1 MTRQSTG
8 QYSESSR
15 RPAWP
20 SPYLLLSLSAL
31 FWAGNAVVGRAMHEA
46 VPPVTLA
53 FWRWSIALVILLPWI
68 ARPLAR
74 QWRAVAANWRA
85 VLLLSVLGVAAYNT
99 LLYSALQTTT
109 ATNGLLVNSACTA
122 MIIAVNYLM
131 FGTRSSA
138 RQWAGLALS
147 IAGTLVIVSRGALS
161 ALAALDLVRGDVLL
175 LVGALYWAV
184 YTACLRWRPPG
195 LDGTAFLGVNVMIA
209 VVLLA
214 PLSLLESL
222 DARPVVFTPAVAA
235 GIAYTGIF
243 PSVLA
248 YLFWNRAVGEVGGNR
263 AGHFLNLVPVFGT
276 VLAVTLLRETL
287 QPFHLVG
294 ATLIFGGIYLATR
307 RSR

>member
-1 MTRQSTG
+1 M
-8 QYSESSR
+8 
-15 RPAWP
+15 
-20 SPYLLLSLSAL
+20 SPYLLLTLSAL
-31 FWAGNAVVGRAMHEA
+31 FWAGNAVVGRALHEA
-46 VPPVTLA
+46 VPPLTLT

-74 QWRAVAANWRA
+74 QWRAAAASWKP
-85 VLLLSVLGVAAYNT
+85 VLLLSVLGVASYNT

-122 MIIAVNYLM
+122 MIIAVNYVM
-131 FGTRSSA
+131 FGVRSTA
-138 RQWAGLALS
+138 RQWLGLALS
-147 IAGTLVIVSRGALS
+147 IAGTLAIVSRGELS

-184 YTACLRWRPPG
+184 YTVCLRWRPPG
-195 LDGTAFLGVNVMIA
+195 LDGTTFLGVNILIA

-222 DARPVVFTPAVAA
+222 DARPVAFTPAVVA
-235 GIAYTGIF
+235 GIAYTGVF

-248 YLFWNRAVGEVGGNR
+248 YLCWNRAVSEVGGNR
-263 AGHFLNLVPVFGT
+263 AGHFLNLVPVFGI

-287 QPFHLVG
+287 QLFHLVG
-294 ATLIFGGIYLATR
+294 AALIFGGIYLATR
-307 RSR
+307 RARSG